1 MVAKIN
7 IGSNLYG
14 ALAYNQEKVDE
25 GLGKILGANLVFEP
39 ADGKFNVAE
48 CMNDFMRFVPAHFRT
63 EKPVFHVS
71 LNPHPDDRLTDDCL
85 ADIGREYMEKLGY
98 GNQPYLIFK
107 HEDIGREHLHI
118 VSLRVDGNG
127 KKIDG
132 YREHERS
139 KAITEQLERK
149 YNLHPAEGQKRTE
162 GWELSPVEISK
173 GDLKKQIASVIK
185 PLTSMY
191 HFQSMG
197 EYKAILSIYNIGIE
211 ELKGE
216 VKGKPYRGLLYSA
229 LDGEGNKAG
238 NLLKSSIFGKSVGYD
253 GLEKRMAVS
262 AERIKAKNLKA
273 HTLKAVSEAKQNCQ
287 SESEFRAKLRQQGID
302 VLFRRNGEGR
312 IYGATFIDHTTR
324 TVLNGSRLGKEH
336 SANVFNDLYGGKQEQ
351 AQEPVPSAGLSDVYN
366 NQKQEDYS
374 SDNSITGGLFSVL
387 MPEPENHQK
396 EEQPL
401 PRRRK
406 RKKRRYGRHVPM
418 RCPERHSSPPS
429 RRPPP
434 FFPAT
439 RGTRCGWRHEPYP
452 MTH

>member
-39 ADGKFNVAE
+39 TDGQFNVSE
-48 CMNDFMRFVPAHFRT
+48 YMEDFMQFVPAHFRT

-71 LNPHPDDRLTDDCL
+71 INPHPDDRLTDDQL
-85 ADIGREYMEKLGY
+85 TDIGREYMEQLGY

-118 VSLRVDGNG
+118 VSLRVDSNG

-132 YREHERS
+132 YKEHERS
-139 KAITEQLERK
+139 KEITEQLERK
-149 YNLHPAEGQKRTE
+149 YNLNPAEGQKRSE
-162 GWELSPVEISK
+162 QWELSPVNISE
-173 GDLKKQIASVIK
+173 GDLKKQIAAVIK
-185 PLTSMY
+185 PLASMY

-197 EYKAILSIYNIGIE
+197 EYKAVLSLYNIHVE

-229 LDGEGNKAG
+229 TDNEGNKLG
-238 NLLKSSIFGKSVGYD
+238 NPLKSSIFGKSVGYD
-253 GLEKRMAVS
+253 GLEKRMAKS
-262 AERIKAKNLKA
+262 AERIKTKNLKG
-273 HTLKAVSEAKQNCQ
+273 HTLKAVYEAKQSCPG
-287 SESEFRAKLRQQGID
+287 ESEFRAELRQQGID
-302 VLFRRNGEGR
+302 VLFRRNDEGR

-324 TVLNGSRLGKEH
+324 TVLNGSRLGKEY

-351 AQEPVPSAGLSDVYN
+351 AQEPIQDTRLSDVYN
-366 NQKQEDYS
+366 PPKSEDHS
-374 SDNSITGGLFSVL
+374 SENSVTGGLFSIL
-387 MPEPENHQK
+387 SPEPENLPK

-401 PRRRK
+401 PCRRK
-406 RKKRRYGRHVPM
+406 KKKRRYGRQM
-418 RCPERHSSPPS
+418 
-429 RRPPP
+429 
-434 FFPAT
+434 
-439 RGTRCGWRHEPYP
+439 
-452 MTH
+452 